1 MRNVLS
7 KEQMCHC
14 DRAESELFG
23 MPSEVLMERAA
34 LAVVKNI
41 RSCFPEARN
50 ICVIAGSG
58 NNGGDGFAAAR
69 LLLLSGIHADV
80 LFVGNHAKRT
90 EQTLLEETVFENYGG
105 TVFDSEAD
113 LSRYD
118 LLVDALFGIGLSRP
132 VIGRYADVIR
142 AINLSPLPVVAVD
155 IPSGISADSGEVL
168 GCAVRADVTVTFAF
182 EKPGHCLYPGADFCG
197 RTVVEDVGISDRGLW
212 RALPDGST
220 VDSSPWMIPEAD
232 DLRLLPVRQDNSNK
246 GSFGKVL
253 IVGGAQNMAGA
264 AILSGRCAYRS
275 GCGLVCL
282 SSAEAN
288 RVILQTALPEAI
300 FESWPEAEQAKA
312 DQPGDRQ
319 PDALLSRLS
328 WADAVAAG
336 PGLGQSSQ
344 AKSLLQ
350 GILDQWEGPLV
361 LDADALNLCA
371 DDPALLDLMA
381 EIPGRILTPHPGEMA
396 RLCRKTA
403 AEVLS
408 DPVGSARELAAG
420 YSCIVV
426 LKGACTVITD
436 GGDDTALC
444 PMPNSGLATG
454 GSGDCLTGII
464 VSLLAQGMEPFNAA
478 VLGVYIHALAGRKA
492 REAHGSRSLIAGDLP
507 EYLSEV
513 LRET

>member
-7 KEQMCHC
+7 KEQMHHC

-90 EQTLLEETVFENYGG
+90 EQTVMEETIFENYGG
-105 TVFDSEAD
+105 NVFDGEAD
-113 LSRYD
+113 LSNYD

-168 GCAVRADVTVTFAF
+168 GCAVRADLTVTFAF

-197 RTVVEDVGISDRGLW
+197 QTIVEDVGISNRGLW

-220 VDSSPWMIPEAD
+220 VDSSPWMIPEKG

-264 AILSGRCAYRS
+264 AVLSGKCAYRA
-275 GCGLVCL
+275 GCGLVCVG
-282 SSAEAN
+282 SDEAN
-288 RVILQTALPEAI
+288 RTIIQTALPEAI
-300 FESWPEAEQAKA
+300 FEPWPEAGNTSRPE
-312 DQPGDRQ
+312 GSQ
-319 PDALLSRLS
+319 PDALLRRLL
-328 WADAVAAG
+328 WADAAAVG

-344 AKSLLQ
+344 AKSLLKDV
-350 GILDQWEGPLV
+350 LDKWEGPLV

-381 EIPGRILTPHPGEMA
+381 EIPGRILTPHPGEIA
-396 RLCRKTA
+396 RLCQRTV
-403 AEVLS
+403 AEILA
-408 DPVGSARELAAG
+408 DPVGSARELAAQ

-436 GGDDTALC
+436 GGDETALC

-454 GSGDCLTGII
+454 GSGDCLTGVI

-478 VLGVYIHALAGRKA
+478 MLGVYIHALAGQKARKA
-492 REAHGSRSLIAGDLP
+492 LGTRSLIAGDLP
-507 EYLSEV
+507 DYLIEV